1 VRLSFIDVDSAKVLC
16 VTLILCELLSVE
28 ELWFRLSLTLP
39 EVDVDGSMAVTLT
52 EKLEFSVELSE
63 AVLGRVEIWVVL
75 SAVVKGTV
83 VLGIMLKL
91 AVLELSIELW
101 RILCDAVELSR
112 ELCVVLSI
120 EDVVLEIFVAVSEF
134 SVVDPALELSVVDS
148 FLTPDIE
155 DEATSLPVPVVDSII
170 VEEGPASLVVS
181 IPLVDINVLELLV
194 GDAVV
199 LSAVNIGED
208 AASLVCSDI
217 DCAVEEVPA

>member
-1 VRLSFIDVDSAKVLC
+1 
-16 VTLILCELLSVE
+16 
-28 ELWFRLSLTLP
+28 
-39 EVDVDGSMAVTLT
+39 
-52 EKLEFSVELSE
+52 
-63 AVLGRVEIWVVL
+63 
-75 SAVVKGTV
+75 

-155 DEATSLPVPVVDSII
+155 DEATSLPVSCCGQYYCGRRP
-170 VEEGPASLVVS
+170 SLACS
-181 IPLVDINVLELLV
+181 FNP
-194 GDAVV
+194 
-199 LSAVNIGED
+199 IGRYK
-208 AASLVCSDI
+208 
-217 DCAVEEVPA
+217 CA